1 MKLNETEKMIQ
12 QQLKKELSIP
22 DSVHDSL
29 QEAYRKIE
37 NKEVLQKKPA
47 GGKRWQKRAVKIGR
61 YGSGAGGRLCSA
73 YPIRQRPKICPGS
86 AICLKGWKVRS
97 VFPGIF
103 PKGRG
108 SGRRRVNGFFSGT

>member
-47 GGKRWQKRAVKIGR
+47 GGKR
-61 YGSGAGGRLCSA
+61 
-73 YPIRQRPKICPGS
+73 
-86 AICLKGWKVRS
+86 
-97 VFPGIF
+97 
-103 PKGRG
+103 
-108 SGRRRVNGFFSGT
+108 

>member
-37 NKEVLQKKPA
+37 TKKCCKRNLLA
-47 GGKRWQKRAVKIGR
+47 GNDGR
-61 YGSGAGGRLCSA
+61 
-73 YPIRQRPKICPGS
+73 
-86 AICLKGWKVRS
+86 
-97 VFPGIF
+97 
-103 PKGRG
+103 
-108 SGRRRVNGFFSGT
+108 NGQ

>member
-37 NKEVLQKKPA
+37 NKGVLQEKPA
-47 GGKRWQKRAVKIGR
+47 GGKRWQKRGR
-61 YGSGAGGRLCSA
+61 YGSGAGGRLFVLRIPS
-73 YPIRQRPKICPGS
+73 
-86 AICLKGWKVRS
+86 
-97 VFPGIF
+97 
-103 PKGRG
+103 GRG
-108 SGRRRVNGFFSGT
+108 QRFALDRPSV